1 MYPSIISCWYSLHR
15 KFTRLPHLAG
25 TEQNLKYAEQIQ
37 KEWQEFGLDS
47 VELVPY
53 DVLLSYPNK
62 SQPNYISVVDELGSE
77 VLSMLANHCLL
88 CISHVSVSCVYS
100 QKVLHVHKH
109 SGETPHPPHQPPGD

>member
-1 MYPSIISCWYSLHR
+1 MSLSSYVINCQHDLLR

-25 TEQNLKYAEQIQ
+25 TEQNLKYAEQIK

-62 SQPNYISVVDELGSE
+62 TQPNYISIVDSVGNEVMHMDTDTHRQTHMCMLLEQPVYYTATCWGIWNDYVHSE
-77 VLSMLANHCLL
+77 NYL
-88 CISHVSVSCVYS
+88 
-100 QKVLHVHKH
+100 
-109 SGETPHPPHQPPGD
+109 